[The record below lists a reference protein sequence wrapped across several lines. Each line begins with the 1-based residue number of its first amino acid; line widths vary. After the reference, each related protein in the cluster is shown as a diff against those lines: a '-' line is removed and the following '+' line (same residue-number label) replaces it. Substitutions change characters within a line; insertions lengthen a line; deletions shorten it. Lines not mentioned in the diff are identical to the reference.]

1 MNTGQTMLGLGALIL
16 LSTSVLTVNKNSL
29 LNGFILQQTEMGL
42 YAVTVAVSRIEDAT
56 SKAFDEKTI
65 EDVVSSPSNLT
76 APSSLG
82 KETGELMKDI
92 DDFDDYQGLID
103 TINVY
108 GTDSF
113 RIESVVSY
121 VDTTNLNT
129 PVSTPTFHKMIRV
142 TVSGAALRDTVSIAG
157 IFSYWTF
164 R

>member
-65 EDVVSSPSNLT
+65 EDVVASPSNLT
-76 APSSLG
+76 APTSLG

-121 VDTTNLNT
+121 VDTTDLNT

-142 TVSGAALRDTVSIAG
+142 TVSGAALRDTVSISG